1 MKAMKFLL
9 VPSVDNPYDIRML
22 RSLGEELKGF
32 GHECIVARSSEHAYV
47 PLIDEAKIDV
57 VLAVNKSRPKDY
69 KTRHHAR
76 YVSWYQDVFLD
87 TSGKVNLHDDDI
99 LYTLGTP
106 KQLGL
111 RLETQKY
118 MAKPFYTGVNET
130 NRASKSSEVCDF
142 SLCGGLPLDFPSQP
156 SRFCSSRLS
165 RSVLFVLF
173 QKLLLAA
180 KKRNCFGL
188 NYNQEVIKRMK
199 TITEQVYKPLEGS
212 LDIHEIEKAL
222 RAEVPPFFKN
232 ARMADDILWLM
243 IRFAPKRYVQ
253 AVVGDESLE
262 KLYGYGSASPNK
274 FDVYFS
280 GLLNWMSQ
288 TYPRIYERRLL
299 IETVAKVSDS
309 IHVYGNCM
317 DRHGFSSKYYKGIL
331 HSEESLADVYANSR
345 VNLGNNTHGLGLH
358 SRNLAVMAAGGFL
371 LHHRS
376 REKVP
381 GSLESE
387 FEEGVHYVGYSGLD
401 QLKDVARAYL
411 DDRAQRLRIGIE
423 AQKYVFQKHSWKH
436 RASELLGD
444 LCLN

>member
-1 MKAMKFLL
+1 MKAKKFLL

-87 TSGKVNLHDDDI
+87 TSGEVNLHDDDI

-111 RLETQKY
+111 RLETKKY
-118 MAKPFYTGVNET
+118 MTKPFYTGVNDT

-142 SLCGGLPLDFPSQP
+142 SLCAGLPLDLPSQP
-156 SRFCSSRLS
+156 SRFGQSRIS
-165 RSVLFVLF
+165 HSVLFVLF
-173 QKLLLAA
+173 QKLMLAA
-180 KKRNCFGL
+180 KKRNFFGL
-188 NYNQEVIKRMK
+188 NYNQEIIKRMK
-199 TITEQVYKPLEGS
+199 ALTEQVYRPLEGS
-212 LDIHEIEKAL
+212 LDIYEIEKAL
-222 RAEVPPFFKN
+222 RAEIVPFFDN
-232 ARMADDILWLM
+232 ARIADDILWFM
-243 IRFAPKRYVQ
+243 IRLVPKRCLK
-253 AVVGDESLE
+253 AVVGEESLE
-262 KLYGYGSASPNK
+262 KLYGYGSGSPNN
-274 FDVYFS
+274 FDAYFL

-299 IETVAKVSDS
+299 IEAVAKVSDN
-309 IHVYGNCM
+309 IHIYGNCM
-317 DRHGFSSKYYKGIL
+317 DRHDFSSRYYKGTL
-331 HSEESLADVYANSR
+331 HSEESLANVYANSR

-381 GSLESE
+381 GSLESA
-387 FEEGVHYVGYSGLD
+387 FEEGVHYIGYNGLD
-401 QLKDVARAYL
+401 NLKDVAKTYL
-411 DDRAQRLRIGIE
+411 DDSKRRHQIGTE